1 MREGPLLF
9 IQFIEVEETYPLGFM
24 SLHLIEV
31 DLDNLTMRKNKF
43 KIPFLL
49 VRMR

>member
-1 MREGPLLF
+1 MREGSLLF
-9 IQFIEVEETYPLGFM
+9 IQFVEGDETHPLGFM
-24 SLHLIEV
+24 SLHLTNA

-43 KIPFLL
+43 KIPFML